1 MAGAT
6 FSGSGEISAPVRAN
20 SDRRIAADG
29 KMGFMS
35 LMRVRVEFIAVSAE
49 IGIMQS
55 GAVAKGKKDW
65 NRFRKE
71 TKCEIRCEEM
81 GTLCLTRRRPACFL
95 WRHDSLL
102 PFRKLVSK
110 AVHLFPH
117 LVALAFCNDIG
128 QYRGRVTHRA
138 DLWS

>member
-1 MAGAT
+1 MDGAT

-29 KMGFMS
+29 KTGFMS

-55 GAVAKGKKDW
+55 GAGAKGKKDW

-71 TKCEIRCEEM
+71 TKCEIR
-81 GTLCLTRRRPACFL
+81 LRRNGHPLLDQTPARMF
-95 WRHDSLL
+95 S
-102 PFRKLVSK
+102 VE
-110 AVHLFPH
+110 
-117 LVALAFCNDIG
+117 
-128 QYRGRVTHRA
+128 T
-138 DLWS
+138 